1 MGVTVGPDGTVF
13 LANGRDGLRTYSYR
27 TVVHISNETDYQPEK
42 FHLHENYPNPF
53 NPITTIKYSLP
64 EAGSVQLL
72 ILNILG
78 QEIMK
83 LQNEV
88 QAPGNYEVQWNGLD
102 QTGKPVDTGVYFAR
116 LEAGNYSETIKMVY
130 LK

>member
-1 MGVTVGPDGTVF
+1 MCWRPGKCLLFFKRSCPNYFD
-13 LANGRDGLRTYSYR
+13 D
-27 TVVHISNETDYQPEK
+27 
-42 FHLHENYPNPF
+42 LHPNPF